1 MAMRERRRDFHIGKR
16 KLGPVKFPACEVIR
30 PAGHEISAIRRAIDG
45 HFTLRPATDRT
56 DVFSARRAEPLDF
69 PFLANRAG
77 QKSLHIMFFSEA
89 ANITERLLRVTGHL
103 AERTFYFSKRCF
115 PKSFATPSQ

>member
-1 MAMRERRRDFHIGKR
+1 MAMRERRRDFHIGEW
-16 KLGPVKFPACEVIR
+16 KLRPVKFPACEVIR
-30 PAGHEISAIRRAIDG
+30 PAGHEISAIRMAIDG

-89 ANITERLLRVTGHL
+89 TNITERLLRVTGRLMDCTHDSRKDL
-103 AERTFYFSKRCF
+103 FITVCIG
-115 PKSFATPSQ
+115 